1 MKIWFLKNKTTIW
14 HLKIS
19 FKNIFLFLSVIAVY
33 CLFFLIFY
41 HLLKFNKAFPTS
53 NIKYEL
59 KNYFL
64 NFIPILFIAIS
75 SYTVVF
81 KFNFKYKIFKNTY
94 IKFLM
99 DFITS
104 FLILFIINLLFLFI
118 AGGINP
124 QIAKIDWVGSVLNS
138 LLIFLSMEAVYY
150 IIDSH
155 KSSKQ
160 VELAK
165 RKEIQYQ
172 YDSLKMQINPHFLFN
187 SLNILY
193 SLITIDAQK
202 SKEFI
207 LALSSMYRY
216 ILEQQDK
223 NVINLKD
230 EYKFLTNYISVLK
243 MRYHQ
248 QFETNIFGLEKIE
261 NKKIIPYTMQLLI
274 ENVTKHNIISTNS
287 PMIVNIE
294 FRDTLVLV
302 SNPINKKENNVKS
315 GIGLHYIT
323 EQYKLYG
330 KIFEIENNDVTFIAK
345 IPYL

>member
-1 MKIWFLKNKTTIW
+1 MPGK
-14 HLKIS
+14 LKI
-19 FKNIFLFLSVIAVY
+19 KKVILFFGIIAIY
-33 CLFFLIFY
+33 CLIFLIFY
-41 HLLKFNKAFPTS
+41 HLLKYNKAFPTS
-53 NIKYEL
+53 NLKKEL
-59 KNYFL
+59 YNYLL

-75 SYTVVF
+75 SYAIVF
-81 KFNFKYKIFKNTY
+81 KFKFKFKIFRSSSV
-94 IKFLM
+94 KFLI

-104 FLILFIINLLFLFI
+104 FFILFIINMLFLFV
-118 AGGINP
+118 AGEINP
-124 QIAKIDWVGSVLNS
+124 KMAKIDWVGSILNS

-193 SLITIDAQK
+193 SLVSIDTQK

-223 NVINLKD
+223 NIISLKD
-230 EYKFLTNYISVLK
+230 EYGFLKYYVSVLE
-243 MRYHQ
+243 MRYHN
-248 QFETNIFGLEKIE
+248 QFEVKINGIEFIE

-274 ENVTKHNIISTNS
+274 ENVTKHNVISTRC
-287 PMIVNIE
+287 PMFVNIDIQE
-294 FRDTLVLV
+294 KFVFV
-302 SNPINKKENNVKS
+302 SNPINKKESSMKS
-315 GIGLHYIT
+315 GIGLHYIS

-330 KIFEIENNDVTFIAK
+330 KNFEVENNGLTFIAK